1 MATNSNPN
9 SIGTLVYRKVQ
20 RTPQTGENAGQ
31 TLWYATSVPGE
42 EIDFDQFI
50 THMQNHGSPFSRGTL
65 QGVMLDA
72 LACLQELILDG
83 KSVRLS
89 DLGLFSLGIKSKG
102 ETTKEK
108 VNADSILDVHLI
120 VRNTKAWSNASLK
133 GKCKYKLITKYGT
146 TDDTDTGDD
155 NQGDNPGS
163 GGSKGDNTGT
173 GDAGGSQN
181 PGSGGGSAEI
191 D

>member
-1 MATNSNPN
+1 MATNSNSN
-9 SIGTLVYRKVQ
+9 NIGTLVYRKVQ

-102 ETTKEK
+102 EATKDK
-108 VNADSILDVHLI
+108 VTADSILDVHLI
-120 VRNTKAWSNASLK
+120 VRNTKSWSNASLK

-146 TDDTDTGDD
+146 TDDTDDD
-155 NQGDNPGS
+155 NQGSNPGS
-163 GGSKGDNTGT
+163 GGSKGDTPGGSDQGDNTGDNT
-173 GDAGGSQN
+173 G
-181 PGSGGGSAEI
+181 GGGSAEI